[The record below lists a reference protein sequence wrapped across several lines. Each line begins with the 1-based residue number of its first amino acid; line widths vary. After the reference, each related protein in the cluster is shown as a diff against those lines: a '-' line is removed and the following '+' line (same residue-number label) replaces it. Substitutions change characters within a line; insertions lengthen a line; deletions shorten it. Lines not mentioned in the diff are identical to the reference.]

1 MNNFDFFIQ
10 EEYRG
15 KKINLLKGMSD
26 WSTENIYLLIPRQ
39 AYYLDINPLETEE
52 EFLGNQDDSD
62 KQQLNYYKENGKY
75 IITQDL
81 EHQIITCELM
91 RKLERLFQ
99 VQ

>member
-39 AYYLDINPLETEE
+39 AYYLDIMLA
-52 EFLGNQDDSD
+52 
-62 KQQLNYYKENGKY
+62 
-75 IITQDL
+75 
-81 EHQIITCELM
+81 
-91 RKLERLFQ
+91 
-99 VQ
+99 